1 LRKPNQISQ
10 EQLLLADFSVR
21 AELDFLTASSQQ
33 LIKMYL
39 RRKEA
44 EEEDEE
50 EEERTEDGGHSC
62 LQISYKLG
70 YIQVY
75 SNYQRPES
83 TKNRFFPARC
93 WACRCNVVNTSL
105 LLCQHRQGF
114 SAVLQIRNVYPGFR
128 FLSIPDVGS
137 RIPDPA
143 TAPKEK
149 GEKLLSYL
157 FM

>member
-1 LRKPNQISQ
+1 M
-10 EQLLLADFSVR
+10 R

-50 EEERTEDGGHSC
+50 EEERTEDGGNSC

-75 SNYQRPES
+75 SYQRPES
-83 TKNRFFPARC
+83 SVPVEAYVDKKFSSTLLGLQKQSC
-93 WACRCNVVNTSL
+93 KHLSSL
-105 LLCQHRQGF
+105 KSL
-114 SAVLQIRNVYPGFR
+114 I
-128 FLSIPDVGS
+128 
-137 RIPDPA
+137 
-143 TAPKEK
+143 
-149 GEKLLSYL
+149 
-157 FM
+157 